1 VSQVEEEV
9 CVRLL
14 GGFSCMIGK
23 HEVELTELPASLVV
37 QLALEGRT
45 LSRRSVLARLWPDL
59 PLAQAGKRLRQTLWR
74 IRSLTD
80 GRLLRVTTETIS
92 LMARVDLPE
101 LEFFAKG
108 IAGEGH
114 RTLPAEWW
122 LLTEELLPGWDDEVA
137 IRAQD
142 RWNQLRLLALQ
153 DLAGELLRAGD
164 IMGAI
169 EAATQATR
177 VDELSESSHRTLVG
191 AHLARA
197 DMARA
202 QLTYRHYSRML
213 HRELG
218 VRPSSEF
225 TRLLAEGA

>member
-1 VSQVEEEV
+1 MSQTEEEV
-9 CVRLL
+9 RVRLL
-14 GGFSCMIGK
+14 GGLSCIIGQD
-23 HEVELTELPASLVV
+23 EVELTELPASLVV
-37 QLALEGRT
+37 QLALEGRS
-45 LSRRSVLARLWPDL
+45 LSRRSVLGRLWPDL
-59 PLAQAGKRLRQTLWR
+59 PLAQAAKRLRQILWR
-74 IRSLTD
+74 IRTLTE
-80 GRLLRVTTETIS
+80 GRLLRVTAETIT
-92 LMARVDLPE
+92 LVARVDLPE
-101 LEFFAKG
+101 LESFAKG
-108 IAGEGH
+108 IAGAGH
-114 RTLPAEWW
+114 RKLPPGWR
-122 LLTEELLPGWDDEVA
+122 LLAEELLPGWDDEVV

-164 IMGAI
+164 VMGAI

-177 VDELSESSHRTLVG
+177 VDELSEGSHRTLVG

-218 VRPSSEF
+218 VRPSAEF